1 MQRSDYEFLVI
12 CFLIHFSLILCYNRP
27 MTNPIFPISET
38 KLPSLFDGH
47 RQLIGKAPVNSPFM
61 IKDILTPYFSIP
73 TASRVHGYF
82 QLHTKQNAP
91 ANRNKL
97 DRFLSFCFYRV
108 SKTVETFLY
117 EAPPFDTSGI
127 VAPKVLQVPQL
138 PYPAFVTEAPPLSFF
153 IQKPPEVKS
162 EYSPP
167 CLLTETPPVTPEIL
181 SNEKDI
187 LAKMHSMKGA
197 LRKDRS
203 GMIYLT
209 LEGNDNE
216 SLIRELVA
224 KGMGTKV
231 SDFLEHP
238 LGLHIPAFLPEE
250 TGKAKSLGI
259 LKELHGNF
267 SFSARRVYSIDT
279 PTHEGIE
286 KSIYLHIESKELM
299 ELREKYL
306 LPARLN
312 GNSFH
317 MVLLL
322 KKREPL
328 AKPPLSTFRL
338 NVSCYAA

>member
-1 MQRSDYEFLVI
+1 
-12 CFLIHFSLILCYNRP
+12 
-27 MTNPIFPISET
+27 MTNPLFPISET
-38 KLPSLFDGH
+38 KLPALFDGH
-47 RQLIGKAPVNSPFM
+47 RELIGRVPVNSPVV

-91 ANRNKL
+91 SRSWIL
-97 DRFLSFCFYRV
+97 DRFLSFCFHGV
-108 SKTVETFLY
+108 SKTMESFLY
-117 EAPPFDTSGI
+117 EAPPLDISGI
-127 VAPKVLQVPQL
+127 IAPKVLQVPHL
-138 PYPAFVTEAPPLSFF
+138 PYPAFVTQAAPRLFF
-153 IQKPPEVKS
+153 TSTQPQLKD

-167 CLLTETPPVTPEIL
+167 CLLRETPPTTQEIL
-181 SNEKDI
+181 SNEQEI
-187 LAKMHSMKGA
+187 LAKTHYMKGA
-197 LRKDRS
+197 LSIDRS

-209 LEGNDNE
+209 LHGTDNQ

-224 KGMGTKV
+224 KGTGTTI

-250 TGKAKSLGI
+250 TAKAKSLGI

-267 SFSARRVYSIDT
+267 SFSARRVYSVDT
-279 PTHEGIE
+279 PSHEGVE
-286 KSIYLHIESKELM
+286 KSIYLHIESKQLM
-299 ELREKYL
+299 ALREKYL

-322 KKREPL
+322 KKREKT